1 MQQVVTAPVAS
12 RGVLVGSVS
21 GIEPHTIEAQ
31 REELPNDWAQG
42 PPSSQQ
48 KLNEGC
54 RVHCLCTDTW
64 IFHQASLEMQ
74 VSMLFQMTDQVPAE
88 FWLMW
93 IVVACTLC
101 NRSLS
106 GMVIFGAVHSKPCFA
121 GSSRPAVVVLW
132 TGLKLHGPYSV
143 QSYAQCI
150 VGHAS

>member
-93 IVVACTLC
+93 IVRCATEACLGWL
-101 NRSLS
+101 SL
-106 GMVIFGAVHSKPCFA
+106 VLFTVNHALLAAV
-121 GSSRPAVVVLW
+121 
-132 TGLKLHGPYSV
+132 GL
-143 QSYAQCI
+143 Q
-150 VGHAS
+150 

>member
-1 MQQVVTAPVAS
+1 MQAEAYLYAVSPALSHTRLSPREKNCLMIGPRARPAAS
-12 RGVLVGSVS
+12 RSSMKAV
-21 GIEPHTIEAQ
+21 EFTACAQ
-31 REELPNDWAQG
+31 THDRP
-42 PPSSQQ
+42 
-48 KLNEGC
+48 
-54 RVHCLCTDTW
+54 CTR
-64 IFHQASLEMQ
+64 IFHQASHDMRVL
-74 VSMLFQMTDQVPAE
+74 MLFQMTDQVPAE

-143 QSYAQCI
+143 QLYAQCI